1 MLYEC
6 GCNAGCIQVDSPP
19 GALRVGMRVGVV
31 SGLLKGTTVFV
42 VKNTTAKGESVFT
55 VQRRDP
61 SSPYELCSRP
71 GPAIGYLCAIDS
83 LGRARACRSCDL
95 DAR

>member
-6 GCNAGCIQVDSPP
+6 GCNTGCVQIDHPLR
-19 GALRVGMRVGVV
+19 ALHVGMRVGVLA
-31 SGLLKGTTVFV
+31 GPWKGTTVFV
-42 VKNTTAKGESVFT
+42 AKNTTAKGESVFT

-61 SSPYELCSRP
+61 NTPVELCGRP
-71 GPAIGYLCAIDS
+71 GPAIGYICS
-83 LGRARACRSCDL
+83 VESSGSARPCGSCKP